1 MHWYDP
7 DLTPDST
14 PSGSYDTWIS
24 EFCNVVE
31 HNIFIEVPED
41 FIDDDFNLTGL
52 SSQVKHYHQAL
63 EMILDLEPEQ
73 PLQLADQ
80 AEVQSSAEMLYGLI
94 HARYIVTRQGMQ
106 TMAYLFDR
114 SVFGTCPRA
123 LCNNMKLLPT
133 GRYDLPGKE
142 RVLFFCPCCLDLYN
156 VGEAFDVIDGAFFGT
171 TFVALFLQ
179 TFPSIENEVK
189 ELRKKQFTLTVYGF
203 KVSEASDSG
212 PRMKWL
218 RQVPSNDKELE
229 EFEEDELSSNGNDS
243 SSNSSGGGGNEAGS
257 TSTNNNKKPIVA
269 VKTVKS

>member
-1 MHWYDP
+1 MDMHWYDP
-7 DLTPDST
+7 DITPDSS
-14 PSGSYDTWIS
+14 PSASYETWIS

-73 PLQLADQ
+73 PVQLADQ
-80 AEVQSSAEMLYGLI
+80 GEIQSSAEMLYGLI

-114 SVFGTCPRA
+114 NVFGTCPRA
-123 LCNNMKLLPT
+123 LCNSMKLLPT
-133 GRYDLPGKE
+133 GRFDEPGKE
-142 RVLFFCPCCLDLYN
+142 RVMFYCPCCMDLYN
-156 VGEAFDVIDGAFFGT
+156 VGEGYDVVDGAFFGT

-179 TFPSIENEVK
+179 TYPSIEQEVR

-203 KVSEASDSG
+203 KISEASEAG

-218 RQVPSNDKELE
+218 RQTPANEAEERELE
-229 EFEEDELSSNGNDS
+229 LDGYEQDDESDDSDVDDDDDGQLNG
-243 SSNSSGGGGNEAGS
+243 
-257 TSTNNNKKPIVA
+257 KVVA
-269 VKTVKS
+269 VKTKVK